1 MHKRTLG
8 FTNMSGASK
17 GIRVSPTQCGDL
29 ALTLSGSPKE
39 NGDPVF
45 QCTQST
51 LLKSFLLL
59 SCTDK
64 LFSKYTAGIADP
76 PADLFPKDLLQLQH
90 GRQKDGDFYQL
101 NCGSPPPPPKY
112 VDVLTSSTFGSGSV

>member
-8 FTNMSGASK
+8 FANMSGASK
-17 GIRVSPTQCGDL
+17 GIRVSPTRCGDL
-29 ALTLSGSPKE
+29 ALTLSACSKGKRRPSFSVHPKHSLKKLSP
-39 NGDPVF
+39 F
-45 QCTQST
+45 I
-51 LLKSFLLL
+51 LY
-59 SCTDK
+59 K

-90 GRQKDGDFYQL
+90 GKQKDGDFYQL